1 MSKFNKKIGV
11 RATNDPGLQ
20 KEGSGVRDG
29 NPIEIQQKNLLL
41 PEIMI
46 MKNLLF
52 VFLMF
57 SGIAIS
63 SQTTKQNT
71 QVVEAACGQCQFKMK
86 GKKGCDLAVKIDGK
100 SYFVEGTNIDDHGDA
115 HAKEGFC
122 NTIRKAEVTGRVKG
136 DTFVAT
142 SFKLLPSEKK

>member
-1 MSKFNKKIGV
+1 MRLPSSDKGH
-11 RATNDPGLQ
+11 
-20 KEGSGVRDG
+20 RDG
-29 NPIEIQQKNLLL
+29 NPIEIQQKNLFL
-41 PEIMI
+41 PEIVI

-57 SGIAIS
+57 SGIANS

-86 GKKGCDLAVKIDGK
+86 GKKGCDLAIKIDGK

-142 SFKLLPSEKK
+142 SFKLLPAQKK